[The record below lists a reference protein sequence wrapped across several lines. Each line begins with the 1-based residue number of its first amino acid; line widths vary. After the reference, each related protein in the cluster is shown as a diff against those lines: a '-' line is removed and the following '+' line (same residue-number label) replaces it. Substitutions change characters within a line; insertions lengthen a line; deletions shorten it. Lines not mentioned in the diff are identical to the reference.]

1 MLPVEQ
7 IERFALAV
15 ELLGGP
21 HAAARTLGLSEAEI
35 DDLCIGR
42 RALHIDLLQ
51 AISRALLLHAEA
63 CRLMERRLSPAFHD
77 NILPGQD
84 RRKGGEEEE

>member
-21 HAAARTLGLSEAEI
+21 HAAARLLGLSEAEI
-35 DDLCIGR
+35 DDLCLGK
-42 RALHIDLLQ
+42 APLHIDLLQ

-63 CRLMERRLSPAFHD
+63 CRLMERRLSPDFHD
-77 NILPGQD
+77 NLLPGQEG
-84 RRKGGEEEE
+84 RR

>member
-21 HAAARTLGLSEAEI
+21 HATARLLGISEGEI
-35 DDLCIGR
+35 DALCIGR
-42 RALHIDLLQ
+42 RPLHKDLLQ

-63 CRLMERRLSPAFHD
+63 CRLMERRLSPAFHG
-77 NILPGQD
+77 NLLPGQD
-84 RRKGGEEEE
+84 EAR